1 MLAIGGGGSY
11 SYRSGG
17 GSGHPQFGLLQL
29 SSNEILSLTVGGQG
43 SETKI
48 EINGVERLAAAA
60 GGDGNDA
67 KGKGGDVYSGGGAG
81 FEDRLKRNTGKD
93 GGSDG
98 SDGHSSGRIL
108 GGNGCGLTLA
118 TLNMTRFLLTPG
130 KAGTGVDSC
139 GGGGGGIL
147 VNGKRP
153 KDGRNR
159 YDGEGFGGGRGAKSI
174 SYGFSY
180 GRNPDAFE
188 EYSTYSRNMDVIPGC
203 VLIEI

>member
-108 GGNGCGLTLA
+108 GGKGSGLTLA
-118 TLNMTRFLLTPG
+118 TLNMTRFVLTPG
-130 KAGTGVDSC
+130 KAGSGSKRY

-153 KDGRNR
+153 RGGRDR
-159 YDGEGFGGGRGAKSI
+159 YDGEGFGGGRGANRI
-174 SYGFSY
+174 NLGFTH
-180 GRNPDAFE
+180 G
-188 EYSTYSRNMDVIPGC
+188 RNMDVIPGC